1 MTADQEGMEIITQ
14 STDETVALGRRIG
27 KFAQAGQCIALEGML
42 GTGKTQLVR
51 GISLGAAV
59 ADIGLVNS
67 PSYVLLNIY
76 EAVPGNPQSKTVYH
90 LDAYRVKNSDAF
102 AAVGFSELLEQEGI
116 VAIEWA
122 SRISDLLPED
132 HLLIQGDTLDD
143 TTRRWRLIAHG
154 PRSLALA
161 AAIIENWGNR
171 QNS

>member
-1 MTADQEGMEIITQ
+1 MNVYREDMELITR
-14 STDETVALGRRIG
+14 STNQTIALGERIG
-27 KFAQAGQCIALEGML
+27 KFAKAGQCIALEGML

-67 PSYVLLNIY
+67 PSYVLLNVY
-76 EAVPGNPQSKTVYH
+76 EAAPGNPQSKTVYH

-122 SRISDLLPED
+122 SRVSDLLPED
-132 HLLIQGDTLDD
+132 HLLVHGEALDD

-154 PRSLALA
+154 PQSQALA
-161 AAIIENWGNR
+161 TAVIENF
-171 QNS
+171 

>member
-1 MTADQEGMEIITQ
+1 MNVYREDTAIITR
-14 STDETVALGRRIG
+14 STEQTVALGERIG
-27 KFAQAGQCIALEGML
+27 KFAKAGQCIALEGML

-76 EAVPGNPQSKTVYH
+76 EAAPGNPQSKTVYH

-102 AAVGFSELLEQEGI
+102 VAVGLSELLEQEGI

-122 SRISDLLPED
+122 SRVHDLLPED
-132 HLLIQGDTLDD
+132 HLLIQGEALDD
-143 TTRRWRLIAHG
+143 TTRRWRLIAYG
-154 PRSLALA
+154 PKSAALA
-161 AAIIENWGNR
+161 AAVTEN
-171 QNS
+171 SA